1 MNAADDEATLQAELR
16 RQQTLLLTQQL
27 PVMAIVNALNAIL
40 VSSLFLFGP
49 KALFAGLWLA
59 TMLVIS
65 TLQMT
70 SWLKLR
76 AREAPTAVSGK
87 ALRRAQMT
95 SAVVGLLWSLTV
107 LFFWRSDDLF
117 SQTVVIVVLGGMA
130 AGVVSL
136 LAPIPTVSRAM
147 LVTILAPLSL
157 RLAWEGQQI
166 HWVFLALL
174 AVLCFAL
181 IKGAERSHRHMVELI
196 RSARAVQGVQA
207 DLADAIEAT
216 SDAIAHF
223 DAHMNLIS
231 SNSRFNEWFP
241 VASTVFGDDAKGRMR
256 AVGKDLWIVS
266 KLLPTSR
273 GGFVSVHTDITA
285 LKLREDQIQAA
296 RLSAEEASR
305 AKSAFIEQVGV
316 TLRAPMEEVVSYLGA
331 DSFPPDQRRAEV
343 AAHAVRVLETVS
355 DIADISTIDSQSYE
369 YRFAFANVRS
379 IVEWSAKAAAARFG
393 KRRSANLQVNIYDE
407 VADLVCDER
416 ALKRS
421 LMHLIVNA
429 LENTPEDKDV
439 GIDVRKAHDGQ
450 VEICV
455 WDFGAGFAPDHLAQ
469 IQGLLDGA
477 QVAPAHELQ
486 GSHGIGLGLRIVSQV
501 VQRHRANLKILSE
514 PTLGT
519 FAYVKMPYRESV
531 YAAQD
536 ASDVANDVDQTP
548 ARLDL
553 ARVASA

>member
-1 MNAADDEATLQAELR
+1 MDAAGDEATLQAELR

-27 PVMAIVNALNAIL
+27 PVMAIVNALNAML
-40 VSSLFLFGP
+40 VSSLFLFGS
-49 KALFAGLWLA
+49 KALLAGVWLA
-59 TMLVIS
+59 TMVVIS
-65 TLQMT
+65 ALQMM
-70 SWLKLR
+70 SWINLR
-76 AREAPTAVSGK
+76 KRPVPQTVSGK
-87 ALRRAQMT
+87 GLRRAEVS
-95 SAVVGLLWSLTV
+95 SAVIGLLWGLTA
-107 LFFWRSDDLF
+107 LFFWRSGDFF
-117 SQTVVIVVLGGMA
+117 SQTIVIVVLGGMA

-147 LVTILAPLSL
+147 LISILTPLGL
-157 RLAWEGQQI
+157 RLMWEGQPI
-166 HWVFLALL
+166 HWVILALL

-181 IKGAERSHRHMVELI
+181 IKGAERSHRHMIELI
-196 RSARAVQGVQA
+196 RSAGAMRGVQA

-216 SDAIAHF
+216 SDAIGHF
-223 DAHMNLIS
+223 DAGMNLIAA
-231 SNSRFNEWFP
+231 NTRFNEWFP
-241 VASTVFGDDAKGRMR
+241 DVRVVSGDNAEGRVR
-256 AVGKDLWIVS
+256 AVDADRWVVS

-273 GGFVSVHTDITA
+273 GGFVSVHTDITD
-285 LKLREDQIQAA
+285 LKQREDQIQGA

-316 TLRAPMEEVVSYLGA
+316 TLRAPMEEVVAYLGSSA
-331 DSFPPDQRRAEV
+331 SANDERRAEI
-343 AAHAVRVLETVS
+343 ASHAVRVLETVS

-369 YRFAFANVRS
+369 YRFAFANVRT

-393 KRRSANLQVNIYDE
+393 KRRTANLQVNIYEDIS
-407 VADLVCDER
+407 DLVCDER

-455 WDFGAGFAPDHLAQ
+455 WDFGAGFAPEHLAQ
-469 IQGLLDGA
+469 IKDLLDGT

-519 FAYVKMPYRESV
+519 FAYVKLPYRASV

-536 ASDVANDVDQTP
+536 AIEPANDEDQT
-548 ARLDL
+548 ASRLDL
-553 ARVASA
+553 ASAASA